1 MEKRNKNIKAR
12 IALITVDEYL
22 KMLPDDAHN
31 ALQRLRNI
39 IKSVVP
45 DAKERI
51 SYMVPII
58 SLNRDLVGFSSQKNH
73 CSFYT
78 MSPALV
84 KRMEK
89 ELRNYKVSG
98 ATIHFKPDEPLPESL
113 IKKIV
118 KERIRESGRK

>member
-1 MEKRNKNIKAR
+1 
-12 IALITVDEYL
+12 
-22 KMLPDDAHN
+22 MLPEDAHN

-58 SLNRDLVGFSSQKNH
+58 SLKRDLVGFSSVKNH

-78 MSPALV
+78 ISPALV

-89 ELRNYKVSG
+89 ELQKYKVSG
-98 ATIHFKPDEPLPESL
+98 ATIHFKPDEPLP
-113 IKKIV
+113 
-118 KERIRESGRK
+118 